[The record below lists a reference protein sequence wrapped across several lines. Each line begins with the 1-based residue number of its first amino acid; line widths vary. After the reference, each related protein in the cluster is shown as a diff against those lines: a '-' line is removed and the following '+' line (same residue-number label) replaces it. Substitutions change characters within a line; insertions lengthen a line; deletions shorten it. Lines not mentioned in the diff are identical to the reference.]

1 MTLQPTIKIVLDIE
15 LYAVVKS
22 HCKEQGQMSQLVR
35 KLLRE
40 YFIKKEL
47 AEVALDADKKIHA
60 ASSQPAKGE
69 KIHPVCW
76 CGETHISSEGTTK
89 DNATTSA
96 SATK

>member
-40 YFIKKEL
+40 YFNEEPLIEEAKYQECWICNNRWQGKSE
-47 AEVALDADKKIHA
+47 DKC
-60 ASSQPAKGE
+60 PN
-69 KIHPVCW
+69 
-76 CGETHISSEGTTK
+76 CGK
-89 DNATTSA
+89 LKRWD
-96 SATK
+96 

>member
-40 YFIKKEL
+40 YFSKEE
-47 AEVALDADKKIHA
+47 A
-60 ASSQPAKGE
+60 
-69 KIHPVCW
+69 
-76 CGETHISSEGTTK
+76 K
-89 DNATTSA
+89 DNAITNA

>member
-1 MTLQPTIKIVLDIE
+1 MTLQPTIKIVLDTD
-15 LYAVVKS
+15 LHAMLKL

-40 YFIKKEL
+40 YFAKER
-47 AEVALDADKKIHA
+47 VALDADKEIHA

-89 DNATTSA
+89 DNAITNA